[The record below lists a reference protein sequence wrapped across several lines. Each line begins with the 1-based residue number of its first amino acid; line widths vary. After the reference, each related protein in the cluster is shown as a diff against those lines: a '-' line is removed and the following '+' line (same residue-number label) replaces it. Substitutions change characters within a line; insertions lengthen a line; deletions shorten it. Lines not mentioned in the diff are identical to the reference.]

1 MFCISSAVSLTL
13 AWLGKESAFRN
24 SSKISLV
31 VLSEE
36 GAPKLGVEIDV
47 KAGSE
52 FDLKIDMGVV
62 VEVLF

>member
-1 MFCISSAVSLTL
+1 
-13 AWLGKESAFRN
+13 
-24 SSKISLV
+24 LV

-36 GAPKLGVEIDV
+36 GAPKLGVEINV
-47 KAGSE
+47 KVGSE